1 MHFKQQSHS
10 LIMWYTKTTTA
21 TKSSFSHK
29 NREHAV
35 QEANSWSPKSELLS
49 PQMNELRPFQGDL
62 GQLKNAAVPV
72 ENMYLS
78 VPLHFS
84 KVALQF

>member
-10 LIMWYTKTTTA
+10 LITQYTKKTTA

-35 QEANSWSPKSELLS
+35 QGANSRLPKSELLS
-49 PQMNELRPFQGDL
+49 PQRSELRPSKGDL
-62 GQLKNAAVPV
+62 GQLKSAAVPV
-72 ENMYLS
+72 ENMYFS